1 MPVFTVSLGTSD
13 GVLDTPTGRLNV
25 PPDPETMQRVAELT
39 GGQAF
44 TVDDAG
50 ELGDI
55 YERLGS
61 QIGTRDEEREI
72 TAGFAGGA
80 VLLLLGAV
88 AVSLRGFGRIGS

>member
-1 MPVFTVSLGTSD
+1 MI
-13 GVLDTPTGRLNV
+13 
-25 PPDPETMQRVAELT
+25 
-39 GGQAF
+39 
-44 TVDDAG
+44 
-50 ELGDI
+50 GDI

-88 AVSLRGFGRIGS
+88 AVSLRGFGRIGT